1 MFCQDYFK
9 KGKKTKKVP
18 ISLRAEVLCGNDLF
32 NSSSTVLKHRYR
44 NSNLTGYFGSD
55 EAV

>member
-18 ISLRAEVLCGNDLF
+18 ISLRAEVLCGND
-32 NSSSTVLKHRYR
+32 
-44 NSNLTGYFGSD
+44 
-55 EAV
+55 